1 MDEFTLLNLRL
12 VCYEPDLKQL
22 AKKKHI
28 AFVIGALTPGGA
40 ERVISTLCNGMIENF
55 HITIITFKKST
66 PFYRLDDRIKVISC
80 FDKIDKPASVFGSI
94 KLNYNIL
101 KKVTTIVKN
110 EKIDL
115 LIGFITSANIIA
127 TLAARRNGI
136 PCLISERNDPLK
148 KDIPRFWVM
157 LRKLVYPKAD
167 NLIVQTEKVK
177 TIYTKKLKCKNITV
191 LPNPI
196 SSDLTKLRKNDV
208 IREKIILT
216 VGRLNSDKRQDKL
229 IRAVDTLKL
238 EGWKVIIIG
247 KGPNKKKLTNLI
259 ESLHLSDQ
267 IEILSNIKN
276 IQDYYL
282 KASIFVFTSKSEG
295 FPNALLEAMHF
306 GLPCISTDCNYGPSD
321 ILTNGKDGFLVPVN
335 DQELLVEKIDELIKD
350 NVLRNY
356 LAKNA
361 EQTSLNF
368 TSDKVISQWEKLI
381 NYYLKN

>member
-1 MDEFTLLNLRL
+1 MNQKE
-12 VCYEPDLKQL
+12 
-22 AKKKHI
+22 KKI

-40 ERVISTLCNGMIENF
+40 ERVISTLSNALVEDF
-55 HITIITFKKST
+55 DVAIITFKKST

-80 FDKIDKPASVFGSI
+80 FDKIDKPTSVFGSI

-101 KKVTTIVKN
+101 KKVTAIVKN
-110 EKIDL
+110 EQIDL

-136 PCLISERNDPLK
+136 PSLISERNDPLK

-177 TIYTKKLKCKNITV
+177 TIYTNMLKHKNITV

-196 SSDLTKLRKNDV
+196 SSDLSKLRKNDV
-208 IREKIILT
+208 NREKIILT
-216 VGRLNSDKRQDKL
+216 VGRLNNDKRHDKL
-229 IRAVDTLKL
+229 IKAVDSLKL
-238 EGWKVIIIG
+238 EGWRVIIIG
-247 KGPNKKKLTNLI
+247 KGPNKKKLINLI
-259 ESLHLSDQ
+259 ESLNLSNQ

-276 IQDYYL
+276 IHDYYM
-282 KASIFVFTSKSEG
+282 KASIFVFTSKAEG

-321 ILTNGKDGFLVPVN
+321 LITDGKDGFLVPVN
-335 DQELLVEKIDELIKD
+335 DQEALIEKIDKLIKD
-350 NVLRNY
+350 DELKE
-356 LAKNA
+356 LFSKNA
-361 EQTSLNF
+361 VETSSNY
-368 TSDKVISQWEKLI
+368 TSEKVTEKWKNVI
-381 NYYLKN
+381 NQHL